1 MKRTCNRFSVLMA
14 LLVFIGRNAGAQSSR
29 IDSLFMNSD
38 TTSIIDSLL
47 KDFDAYL
54 DSLSK
59 PRSFFN
65 VSLTAGTGIF
75 SFEDKSSVFLN
86 PEKKLILSPSAG
98 YYHKSGLG
106 LSATGALIN
115 DEGTMRFYQFTLSPS
130 FDVVRKNFSSG
141 IVYSKFFNKDSL
153 NFYTT
158 PVSNELFAYFSL
170 RKWKVRPSVNISYG
184 WGSNTDYEK
193 RKLRIAALALRR
205 SRNYSAT
212 IKNEEKVSDFSMTFS
227 VKKDFNWYEVI
238 GKKDHIVFTPALLVN
253 TGTQRYGFNSSYIN
267 SNIASYIRV
276 SQNPGNSS
284 FSSSTG
290 FLLQSVSM
298 ALRGSYMTGK
308 CLLQPQVM
316 FDYYVPETDIHFN
329 TFFSITAGF
338 VL

>member
-1 MKRTCNRFSVLMA
+1 M
-14 LLVFIGRNAGAQSSR
+14 LLVFIRQSAGAQSSR
-29 IDSLFMNSD
+29 IDSLFMNAD
-38 TTSIIDSLL
+38 TTSVIDSLL

-59 PRSFFN
+59 PKSFFN

-86 PEKKLILSPSAG
+86 PEKKLTLLPAVG

-106 LSATGALIN
+106 LSATGALIHE
-115 DEGTMRFYQFTLSPS
+115 EGSVHFYQFTLSPS

-158 PVSNELFAYFSL
+158 PVSNEMFAYFSF

-184 WGSNTDYEK
+184 WGSKTDYEK
-193 RKLRIAALALRR
+193 RKLRIAALELRR
-205 SRNYSAT
+205 SRSYSVT
-212 IKNEEKVSDFSMTFS
+212 VKNEEKVSDFSMTFS

-238 GKKDHIVFTPALLVN
+238 GKKDHIVFTPALLMN
-253 TGTQRYGFNSSYIN
+253 TGTQRYGFNSSYAN
-267 SNIASYIRV
+267 NTASYIRV

-284 FSSSTG
+284 FTSSTG

-308 CLLQPQVM
+308 CLIQPQVL
-316 FDYYVPETDIHFN
+316 FDYYVPDTDIHFN
-329 TFFSITAGF
+329 TFFSVSAGF